1 MNMYLFLQQPEDL
14 EIVKAYFAQYSVLS
28 KEDLINKYN
37 RLVEI
42 GFLGS
47 KEQAR
52 QAIAIHMSFK
62 KNWGYSTITIEN
74 NSLIT
79 LGDRM
84 ENN

>member
-1 MNMYLFLQQPEDL
+1 
-14 EIVKAYFAQYSVLS
+14 
-28 KEDLINKYN
+28 
-37 RLVEI
+37 
-42 GFLGS
+42 
-47 KEQAR
+47 
-52 QAIAIHMSFK
+52 MSFK